1 MNKPLSFVSWAV
13 AAYFGIGFVA
23 KAGIP
28 PRSDLLIGDALFVT
42 LTLFFLFLPFFN
54 KIKVGSWLELE
65 REVEAAK
72 KEAADAT
79 EELREFKNEV
89 RTTLIST
96 NSNLQRMNV
105 WVGSTPGAPVLREQ
119 QEAVAK
125 NFPESQKSTAD
136 QYVETV
142 RAQEEDP
149 AYSLARVRIDIER
162 LLREKLKKRIGPVPK
177 NDLRLATIRQLFVQL
192 TEQDPSWVM
201 LRGAFDSV
209 LKVCNAAI
217 HGQIIDADQADE
229 ALLLGAQIIAALKED
244 SAA

>member
-1 MNKPLSFVSWAV
+1 MNKPLSIVSWAV
-13 AAYFGIGFVA
+13 AAYFGYGFVA
-23 KAGIP
+23 KAGFP
-28 PRSDLLIGDALFVT
+28 PRTGLLIGDALFVA
-42 LTLFFLFLPFFN
+42 LTLFFLFLPFFD

-105 WVGSTPGAPVLREQ
+105 WVGNIPGAPVLREQ

-125 NFPESQKSTAD
+125 GFSQNQKSIAD
-136 QYVETV
+136 EYIETV

-177 NDLRLATIRQLFVQL
+177 ANLRLATIRQLYVQL
-192 TEQDPSWVM
+192 TEQDSSWLG

-209 LKVCNAAI
+209 LRVCNAAI
-217 HGQIIDADQADE
+217 HGQIIDADQAEE
-229 ALLLGAQIIAALKED
+229 ALLLRAQIIAALKED